1 LDALWYILAGPSS
14 GADIVSSELGLPAQ
28 IAAAVSLRHVALE
41 QKNAELLLSCPDS
54 IEILSKVMISRTN
67 EDLRQKVAALIANL
81 AVEQDVIREKLCKQS
96 LVVRGLCQLL
106 FTSNA
111 KALDSSLAALSNLSL
126 DIRQTGLIA
135 KELNM
140 VRLR

>member
-1 LDALWYILAGPSS
+1 
-14 GADIVSSELGLPAQ
+14 
-28 IAAAVSLRHVALE
+28 
-41 QKNAELLLSCPDS
+41 
-54 IEILSKVMISRTN
+54 MFSRTN

-81 AVEQDVIREKLCKQS
+81 AVEQDVIREKLCKPS

-111 KALDSSLAALSNLSL
+111 KALDSSLAALSNISL

-135 KELNM
+135 RELNM
-140 VRLR
+140 VRTR